1 MQLQL
6 MSKLHLWR
14 GLIYKMSTA
23 AEQVCTS
30 LQLSIQD
37 SSSGL
42 AVSSRTAACA
52 SAQSSTSSTFPAAAG
67 ESNPASCPCV
77 LSAQHL

>member
-1 MQLQL
+1 ME
-6 MSKLHLWR
+6 
-14 GLIYKMSTA
+14 GLIYMMSTA
-23 AEQVCTS
+23 AERLRTS

-52 SAQSSTSSTFPAAAG
+52 SVQSSTSITFPAVAG
-67 ESNPASCPCV
+67 ESNLAS
-77 LSAQHL
+77 